1 MLKIKGF
8 AAEDL
13 NGFLDEGTEFSG
25 ELRFRDVMRV
35 DGRVKGRIVS
45 DNTLII
51 GETGQVDAEIDCG
64 VVSIRG
70 RVTGQV
76 HGRQRI
82 ELLSGCR
89 VLATLVSPKL
99 LIEDGAFFQGDC
111 RMGGP
116 GRGAEAAARRPGGR
130 PGLERFFVYQDPR
143 VFDPEARPWYP
154 AALSPR
160 LPGLLR
166 GAHKPAPWT
175 RDTEPSPASCARP
188 CPAPRE
194 ARA

>member
-1 MLKIKGF
+1 MLKIKGL

-13 NGFLDEGTEFSG
+13 NGFLDEGTELSG
-25 ELRFRDVMRV
+25 ELRFRDAMRV
-35 DGRVKGRIVS
+35 DGRIKGRIVS

-116 GRGAEAAARRPGGR
+116 PEGGT
-130 PGLERFFVYQDPR
+130 P
-143 VFDPEARPWYP
+143 
-154 AALSPR
+154 
-160 LPGLLR
+160 
-166 GAHKPAPWT
+166 
-175 RDTEPSPASCARP
+175 
-188 CPAPRE
+188 
-194 ARA
+194 

>member
-1 MLKIKGF
+1 MLKMKGF

-13 NGFLDEGTEFSG
+13 NGFLDEGTEFTG

-89 VLATLVSPKL
+89 VLATLVTPKL
-99 LIEDGAFFQGDC
+99 LIEDGAFFQGEC

-116 GRGAEAAARRPGGR
+116 TDG
-130 PGLERFFVYQDPR
+130 
-143 VFDPEARPWYP
+143 
-154 AALSPR
+154 
-160 LPGLLR
+160 
-166 GAHKPAPWT
+166 
-175 RDTEPSPASCARP
+175 
-188 CPAPRE
+188 APRPPGAPE
-194 ARA
+194 GSAA

>member
-25 ELRFRDVMRV
+25 ELRFRDVFRI
-35 DGRVKGRIVS
+35 DGRVRGKIVS

-70 RVTGQV
+70 RVSGQV

-89 VLATLVSPKL
+89 VMANLVSPKL
-99 LIEDGAFFQGDC
+99 LVEDGAFFQGDC

-116 GRGAEAAARRPGGR
+116 PEPREASPRPGG
-130 PGLERFFVYQDPR
+130 E
-143 VFDPEARPWYP
+143 
-154 AALSPR
+154 
-160 LPGLLR
+160 
-166 GAHKPAPWT
+166 
-175 RDTEPSPASCARP
+175 SPA
-188 CPAPRE
+188 
-194 ARA
+194 